1 MADNNIFR
9 KQALDT
15 VSNPEQLDQHVRI
28 TKPSVW
34 IIVVGI
40 LAIIVGVF
48 FWAVTGSMTSSER
61 IRGVL
66 FPSNSVK
73 MGTSTSGGVVTDVL
87 IDEGETVEKGDVL
100 AVVPDLNLL
109 EQISQLRAKYES
121 ASGNEKEQL
130 GAYLEMAISEYVDRS
145 FIKASKGG
153 TINKIV
159 NLNDKVEA
167 GQDVAINIV
176 NEDNSG
182 SKEILAYVPYA
193 QAMEFKVGMEV
204 QVTPYNLKR
213 EEVGYISGAITK
225 IGTTTITA
233 ESIKKSMGSNKYAT
247 ALGLTGTEVEVKVRL
262 NSDSS
267 SKNGFQWSNSKG
279 ANAEVEMGSICDILV
294 IKKNNKPI
302 EMLI

>member
-1 MADNNIFR
+1 MADNSIFR

-34 IIVVGI
+34 IIIVGI

-48 FWAVTGSMTSSER
+48 FWAVTGSMTTTEK

-73 MGTSTSGGVVTDVL
+73 MGTSVSGGVVTDVL

-100 AVVPDLNLL
+100 VVIPDLNLL
-109 EQISQLRAKYES
+109 EQIKQLRAKYES

-130 GAYLEMAISEYVDRS
+130 GSYLEMAISEYVDRS
-145 FIKASKGG
+145 FVRASKGG

-167 GQDVAINIV
+167 GEDVAINIASENNSSK
-176 NEDNSG
+176 NEV
-182 SKEILAYVPYA
+182 LAFVPYA
-193 QAMEFKVGMEV
+193 LAMEFKVGMEV

-225 IGTTTITA
+225 IGTTTITS

-247 ALGLTGTEVEVKVRL
+247 ALELTGTEVEVRIRL

-279 ANAEVEMGSICDILV
+279 ANAEVEMGSICDVLV
-294 IKKNNKPI
+294 IKKSNKPI